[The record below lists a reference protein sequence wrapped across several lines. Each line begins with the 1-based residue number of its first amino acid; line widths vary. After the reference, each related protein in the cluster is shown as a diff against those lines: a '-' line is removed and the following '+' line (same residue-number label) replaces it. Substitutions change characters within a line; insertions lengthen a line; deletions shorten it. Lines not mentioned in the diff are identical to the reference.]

1 MTRNILTSRATWTVL
16 LVWVAFL
23 IACQDQSLPA
33 IPPVSQFKAPAV
45 GTPIPAGKETA
56 PISLPSDV
64 SGVMFINQ
72 SGVSISVVVSDTVA
86 TIPRLQSFLFVLSA
100 GTHQFYIY
108 RPGVAP
114 GVHSETTE
122 YGKVRYV
129 YVFPRPQ

>member
-1 MTRNILTSRATWTVL
+1 MARSSFVLRTLWIVFLILPIL
-16 LVWVAFL
+16 L
-23 IACQDQSLPA
+23 IACQGQSSPA
-33 IPPVSQFKAPAV
+33 VPPASQFKSPAV
-45 GTPIPAGKETA
+45 GTPIPVGKELAQIT
-56 PISLPSDV
+56 LPSDV

-129 YVFPRPQ
+129 YVFPKPQ